1 MRTVKS
7 LVTLAR
13 IGHAG
18 ADWYDYVGN
27 QLRDYCKD
35 RGWDYDVFIDIMAIT
50 SPRIHVTRNI
60 RIAAELYV
68 TGVMPKSVIK
78 SVHASYA
85 NYLDGRGIAGVK
97 TSAFAAALKGDN
109 DAVVLDVYMARA
121 ANIPQKW
128 LSDRKTVH
136 AELCRRIRKTGKI
149 VGLTPRDCQAAIWS
163 GQRHLEGWNPSVP
176 DVRKILA

>member
-7 LVTLAR
+7 LVTIAK
-13 IGHAG
+13 IGYDHAG
-18 ADWYDYVGN
+18 WYDDMEN
-27 QLRDYCKD
+27 QLRAYCMT

-60 RIAAELYV
+60 RVAAELMA
-68 TGVMPKSVIK
+68 TGVMPKSIIR

-85 NYLDGRGIAGVK
+85 NYIDGKGIAGVK

-109 DAVVLDVYMARA
+109 DAIVLDVYMARA

-136 AELCRRIRKTGKI
+136 AELCRRIRKVGKI
-149 VGLTPRDCQAAIWS
+149 VGLTPRDCQAAIWG
-163 GQRHLEGWNPSVP
+163 GQRHLEGWNPSKP
-176 DVRKILA
+176 NVRKILA